1 MTFPANPS
9 QQQQTQSPQAQ
20 QQFVHS
26 PQPQTPQ
33 PPPPASTAMLPPTS
47 TSPIQQKT
55 DTNDLQDVLH
65 STGIDLKAEEQA
77 LSDMLTVPNES
88 FHGSFTQGG
97 EQGSNSMDKSEEWDA
112 VRQQRMVARQQAMD
126 SHKTVHQNDPFLDQ
140 RSLRTAL
147 EGKCTAN
154 QLRVKVDPTEME
166 MLISLAM
173 QDRIRDL
180 LSSANRLA
188 LHRRDGNTINGL
200 GDWTDMV
207 VGESEKMDDAQTDG
221 PLEPPDSA
229 ASPNL
234 SNPRKRAYYKL
245 YISRSSD

>member
-1 MTFPANPS
+1 MTFPAGPA
-9 QQQQTQSPQAQ
+9 QQQQQIQSPQMQ
-20 QQFVHS
+20 QQFIHS

-33 PPPPASTAMLPPTS
+33 SLPSASTAMLPPTS

-77 LSDMLTVPNES
+77 LSDMLTVPTES
-88 FHGSFTQGG
+88 FHGSFSQGG
-97 EQGSNSMDKSEEWDA
+97 EQGSASMDNLEDWDV
-112 VRQQRMVARQQAMD
+112 VRQQRLAARQQTID

-147 EGKCTAN
+147 QSKCTTN

-207 VGESEKMDDAQTDG
+207 VGESEKMDDVQADG
-221 PLEPPDSA
+221 TLDLPDTA
-229 ASPNL
+229 ASPSL
-234 SNPRKRAYYKL
+234 SNPRKRT
-245 YISRSSD
+245 